1 MTGWK
6 RETKERVGM
15 TSVLAIN
22 RSLLFLSQTFE
33 SWRLGHVR
41 RTSDGASACT
51 QAPRMF
57 YRLVICFLSSCTLFI
72 WLVSNSCYFY
82 SFFIFTI
89 LIFLQ
94 SWIGYSFCQSFSSVF
109 RFSISRDTCLSIC
122 LGHYQTLQTFSTK
135 SNKITERALCRL
147 WPLLWSRC
155 HFRLQNDIFLSS
167 FSWLSKNACDL
178 IRVKESQ
185 KKNGTKQK
193 SLFTKPDKEARL
205 IVQLWECLLL
215 GRLWHRWIY

>member
-41 RTSDGASACT
+41 RTSDRASACT

-57 YRLVICFLSSCTLFI
+57 YRLVICFLSGCTLFI

-109 RFSISRDTCLSIC
+109 RFSISRDTCISIC

-135 SNKITERALCRL
+135 SNKITERALFRL

-185 KKNGTKQK
+185 KKNGTIQK

>member
-1 MTGWK
+1 MKK
-6 RETKERVGM
+6 RNERKGGNDFSFSYQSEFV
-15 TSVLAIN
+15 
-22 RSLLFLSQTFE
+22 FLSQTFE

-41 RTSDGASACT
+41 RTSDRASACT

-57 YRLVICFLSSCTLFI
+57 YRLVICFLSSCTLFMVSFKLMLFLFFFHFYYPYI
-72 WLVSNSCYFY
+72 PSVMNLVQFLSK
-82 SFFIFTI
+82 SFF
-89 LIFLQ
+89 
-94 SWIGYSFCQSFSSVF
+94 SVF
-109 RFSISRDTCLSIC
+109 SFSISRDTCISIC
-122 LGHYQTLQTFSTK
+122 LGHYQTFSTK
-135 SNKITERALCRL
+135 SNKITGRALCRL

-185 KKNGTKQK
+185 KKNGTIQK

>member
-1 MTGWK
+1 MKKRNERKGGNDFSFSYQSEFAFFVTNLWIMK
-6 RETKERVGM
+6 TRARETDERWSKRM
-15 TSVLAIN
+15 HTSPAHVLPSCYLF
-22 RSLLFLSQTFE
+22 SLWLYFIYMVSFKLMLFLFFF
-33 SWRLGHVR
+33 H
-41 RTSDGASACT
+41 
-51 QAPRMF
+51 F
-57 YRLVICFLSSCTLFI
+57 YYPYIPSVMDLVQFLSK
-72 WLVSNSCYFY
+72 
-82 SFFIFTI
+82 FFF
-89 LIFLQ
+89 
-94 SWIGYSFCQSFSSVF
+94 SVF
-109 RFSISRDTCLSIC
+109 SFSISRDTCISIC
-122 LGHYQTLQTFSTK
+122 LGHYQTFSTK

-185 KKNGTKQK
+185 KKNGAIQK

>member
-1 MTGWK
+1 MKK
-6 RETKERVGM
+6 RNERKGGNDFSFSYQSEFV
-15 TSVLAIN
+15 
-22 RSLLFLSQTFE
+22 FLSQTFE

-57 YRLVICFLSSCTLFI
+57 YRPVICFLSGCTLFI

-82 SFFIFTI
+82 SFFIFTN

-94 SWIGYSFCQSFSSVF
+94 SWIGYSFCQSFCSVF
-109 RFSISRDTCLSIC
+109 RFSISRDTCISIC
-122 LGHYQTLQTFSTK
+122 MGHYQTLQTFSTK

-185 KKNGTKQK
+185 KKNGTIQK

>member
-1 MTGWK
+1 MKK
-6 RETKERVGM
+6 RNERKGGDDFSFSYQSEFV
-15 TSVLAIN
+15 
-22 RSLLFLSQTFE
+22 FLSQTFE

-57 YRLVICFLSSCTLFI
+57 YRPVICFLSGCTLFI

-82 SFFIFTI
+82 SFFIFTN

-94 SWIGYSFCQSFSSVF
+94 SWIGYSFCQSFCSVF
-109 RFSISRDTCLSIC
+109 RFSISRDTCISIC
-122 LGHYQTLQTFSTK
+122 MGHYQTLQTFSTK

-185 KKNGTKQK
+185 KKNGTIQK

>member
-1 MTGWK
+1 MKTRA
-6 RETKERVGM
+6 RETDERSSKRMHSSSAHVLPSCYLFSLWLYFIYM
-15 TSVLAIN
+15 VSFKLMLFLFFFHFYYPYIPSVMDWVQFLSKFLFSV
-22 RSLLFLSQTFE
+22 SLLYFTWYLYIHLFGPLS
-33 SWRLGHVR
+33 
-41 RTSDGASACT
+41 
-51 QAPRMF
+51 
-57 YRLVICFLSSCTLFI
+57 
-72 WLVSNSCYFY
+72 N
-82 SFFIFTI
+82 IF
-89 LIFLQ
+89 
-94 SWIGYSFCQSFSSVF
+94 
-109 RFSISRDTCLSIC
+109 D
-122 LGHYQTLQTFSTK
+122 K
-135 SNKITERALCRL
+135 SNKIKERALCRL

-185 KKNGTKQK
+185 KKNGTIQK

>member
-1 MTGWK
+1 MH
-6 RETKERVGM
+6 
-15 TSVLAIN
+15 TSPAQPRACCTV
-22 RSLLFLSQTFE
+22 LLFVFS
-33 SWRLGHVR
+33 
-41 RTSDGASACT
+41 
-51 QAPRMF
+51 
-57 YRLVICFLSSCTLFI
+57 LVVLYL

-82 SFFIFTI
+82 SFFIFTN

-94 SWIGYSFCQSFSSVF
+94 SWIWYSFSQSFRSVF
-109 RFSISRDTCLSIC
+109 SFSISRDTCISNC
-122 LGHYQTLQTFSTK
+122 LGHYQTFSTK

-155 HFRLQNDIFLSS
+155 HFRLQSDIFLSS

-178 IRVKESQ
+178 IRLKESQ
-185 KKNGTKQK
+185 KKSSLVSSRILSVYGTIQK

-215 GRLWHRWIY
+215 GRFWHRWIYKYYLKFSLSEITQKVN

>member
-1 MTGWK
+1 MKK
-6 RETKERVGM
+6 RNERKGGNDFSFSYQSEFV
-15 TSVLAIN
+15 
-22 RSLLFLSQTFE
+22 FLSQTFE

-41 RTSDGASACT
+41 RTSDRASACT

-57 YRLVICFLSSCTLFI
+57 YRLVICFLSSCTLFM
-72 WLVSNSCYFY
+72 VSFKLMLFLFFFHFYYPYIPSVMDWVQFLSKFLFSVSLLYFTWY
-82 SFFIFTI
+82 LYIHLFGPLSNIF
-89 LIFLQ
+89 
-94 SWIGYSFCQSFSSVF
+94 
-109 RFSISRDTCLSIC
+109 D
-122 LGHYQTLQTFSTK
+122 K
-135 SNKITERALCRL
+135 SNKIKERALCRL

-185 KKNGTKQK
+185 KKNGTIQK

>member
-1 MTGWK
+1 MKK
-6 RETKERVGM
+6 RHERKGGNDFSFSYQSEFV
-15 TSVLAIN
+15 
-22 RSLLFLSQTFE
+22 FLSQTFE

-57 YRLVICFLSSCTLFI
+57 YRLVICFLSGCTLFI
-72 WLVSNSCYFY
+72 RLVSNSCYFY

-94 SWIGYSFCQSFSSVF
+94 SWIGYSFCQSFCSVF
-109 RFSISRDTCLSIC
+109 RFSISRDICISIC

>member
-1 MTGWK
+1 MKK
-6 RETKERVGM
+6 RNERKGGNDFSFSYQSEFV
-15 TSVLAIN
+15 
-22 RSLLFLSQTFE
+22 FLSQTFE

-41 RTSDGASACT
+41 RTSDRASACT

-57 YRLVICFLSSCTLFI
+57 YRLVICFLSGCTLFI

-94 SWIGYSFCQSFSSVF
+94 SWIGYSFCQSFCSVF
-109 RFSISRDTCLSIC
+109 RFSISRDTCISIC

-167 FSWLSKNACDL
+167 FSWNANACDL

-185 KKNGTKQK
+185 KKNGTIQK

>member
-1 MTGWK
+1 MKK
-6 RETKERVGM
+6 RNERKGGNDF
-15 TSVLAIN
+15 SFSYQSEFA
-22 RSLLFLSQTFE
+22 FLSQTFE

-41 RTSDGASACT
+41 RTSDRASACT

-57 YRLVICFLSSCTLFI
+57 YRLVICFLSSCTLFMVSFKLMLFLFFFHFYYPYI
-72 WLVSNSCYFY
+72 PSVMDLVQFLSKFLFSVQLLYFTWYLYIHLFGPLSN
-82 SFFIFTI
+82 IF
-89 LIFLQ
+89 
-94 SWIGYSFCQSFSSVF
+94 
-109 RFSISRDTCLSIC
+109 D
-122 LGHYQTLQTFSTK
+122 K

-185 KKNGTKQK
+185 KKNGTIQK
-193 SLFTKPDKEARL
+193 SLFTKPDEEARL

>member
-22 RSLLFLSQTFE
+22 RSLLFCHKPLNHEDSGT
-33 SWRLGHVR
+33 W
-41 RTSDGASACT
+41 DGRAIEQAHALKLRACFT
-51 QAPRMF
+51 VLLF
-57 YRLVICFLSSCTLFI
+57 VFSLVVLYL

-94 SWIGYSFCQSFSSVF
+94 SWIGYSFCQSFCSVF
-109 RFSISRDTCLSIC
+109 RFSISRDTCISIC

-185 KKNGTKQK
+185 KKNGTIQK

>member
-41 RTSDGASACT
+41 RTSDRASACT

-57 YRLVICFLSSCTLFI
+57 YRLVICFLSGCTLFMVSFRLMLFLFFFHFYYPYI
-72 WLVSNSCYFY
+72 PSVMDLVQFLSK
-82 SFFIFTI
+82 FFF
-89 LIFLQ
+89 
-94 SWIGYSFCQSFSSVF
+94 SVF
-109 RFSISRDTCLSIC
+109 SFSISRDTCISIC
-122 LGHYQTLQTFSTK
+122 LGHYQTFSTK

-155 HFRLQNDIFLSS
+155 HFRLQNDVFLSS

-185 KKNGTKQK
+185 KKNGAIQK